1 MYKKVVIGIMIMQLI
16 VSFCGCIDDYVEGF
30 GTIQFND
37 FEGGF
42 YGFVSDDDEKYVPI
56 NLPEEFEKEGIRIKY
71 TLKILEDQPSI
82 YQWGVMV

>member
-1 MYKKVVIGIMIMQLI
+1 MYKKLVIGLVFILLF
-16 VSFCGCIDDYVEGF
+16 VSFSGCTDDYVNGS